1 MLSTLPLDNRPP
13 SQKINK
19 TLISSG
25 ARLEY
30 TLFGEALMKI
40 IFKNRGLPWWLSGTE
55 SACQCRRQ
63 WLGPWSGKI
72 PRALGQL
79 SPCIATLEY
88 VLYSLGVPATEAGV
102 IRSPRT
108 REAATASS
116 LSTAA
121 KKGSSL
127 ATTRESPCSSK
138 YPAQPKINKIIY
150 LKKLKKKN
158 QKASLGVETIS
169 WWKEGCLWKE
179 RPILT
184 HLWDSEETTTT
195 RAGAERHRMSCR
207 SWTR

>member
-72 PRALGQL
+72 PCAWGQL

-102 IRSPRT
+102 LWRPCT

-121 KKGSSL
+121 KKGSPL
-127 ATTRESPCSSK
+127 ATTRESPRSSK
-138 YPAQPKINKIIY
+138 HPAQPKNK
-150 LKKLKKKN
+150 
-158 QKASLGVETIS
+158 
-169 WWKEGCLWKE
+169 
-179 RPILT
+179 
-184 HLWDSEETTTT
+184 
-195 RAGAERHRMSCR
+195 
-207 SWTR
+207 